1 MRTVCGTILAAAV
14 AVTCAVGMADGGDS
28 VSGRGTTPA
37 TTFAAQ
43 YLVKRV
49 GTDPAERAFYRAF
62 RDFNPLNDLG
72 IG

>member
-43 YLVKRV
+43 YLVEGV
-49 GTDPAERAFYRAF
+49 DPAMR
-62 RDFNPLNDLG
+62 PLVTLEPDMGLY
-72 IG
+72 IVIK